1 MADSLMIVP
10 EPPANKGLDYA
21 YLKEEGTRLVQELS
35 GKIWSDYNESDPG
48 VTTLEQLCYALTEL
62 SYRAEF
68 PLKDLLIDKRAGRIR
83 TRRQALFIPRRIYP
97 CNPLT
102 EDDYRKLIVDRVDG
116 VENVWLTH
124 YGSRVPSKT
133 VNGLYDFWVYAPGVN
148 PVCEPEDAKRLCK
161 RVRRVY
167 CRYRDLCEDLHRVH
181 ILDPL
186 KTVVQ
191 AEVTVDNTRTVDAIL
206 AGIFFNLGNL
216 IAPELRR
223 EPLKRLVDEG
233 KSPDEIFNGP
243 LLRNGFIDNAQLQP
257 KASEIPVQEFVSVI
271 ARSPGVV
278 SVRKVKV
285 RVAGHDLAFS
295 GNQSVPVEMKN
306 ILELDTSPGPSG
318 GFTIRLFKNGVEC
331 KPKPDKVQSELER
344 LWAEYRRTYRLLP
357 QYREYFSIPEGRD
370 RDVQRYY
377 SVQNQYPGVYGI
389 SSFGLPDDATEPRKA
404 QAKQLKGYL
413 MAFDQLMADF
423 FAQLARVKD
432 LYSIDPRLTNTY
444 FYQYLYES
452 VPDVRPLIDDDYA
465 EGLPAIVASED
476 PFTGR
481 RNRFLDFLLAL
492 YAEKLDA
499 SSLTETSCESNQPAG
514 DGADLMAAKLALLQ
528 RLVRSTQDRGRA
540 FDYLAEPLPRNIAGM
555 EIKSR
560 IQLGLSV
567 REQRP
572 LSDLLDEL
580 ELEIVEADAAASIGR
595 PAGRVAEHIEGE
607 FPSVASLVQKLGGL
621 DDQSEDRTAALRGQR
636 VTEGFLRAAADPRNL
651 RAGVLPGETAVTLV
665 CRTCDSG
672 DESKWRLVG
681 KYPDLESAVATA
693 RRLAE
698 IAALLTRYSRQLYV
712 VEHTL
717 LRFGRSRDRDE
728 PEARPEEPDGRARG
742 QSAAHTEFVY
752 SFTVTAVVSTALA
765 TEIGS
770 EYQTVVKQII
780 RENVPSHIVS
790 ELCFLRP
797 VQMRSFEALYWEWR
811 EALREQVPRRIVIT
825 SARLRRFLQRC
836 ERRRPGSLDAETDDD
851 QVAS

>member
-1 MADSLMIVP
+1 MADLVTILP

-35 GKIWSDYNESDPG
+35 GEIWSDYNESDPG

-102 EDDYRKLIVDRVDG
+102 ENDYRKLIVDRVAG

-124 YGSRVPSKT
+124 YGARVPSKT
-133 VNGLYDFWVYAPGVN
+133 VNGLYDFWIYAPGVN
-148 PVCEPEDAKRLCK
+148 PVCEPEDAKRLSR

-191 AEVTVDNTRTVDAIL
+191 ADVTVDNTRTVDAIL
-206 AGIFFNLGNL
+206 AGILFNLGNL

-223 EPLKRLVDEG
+223 EPLKLLVDQG

-257 KASEIPVQEFVSVI
+257 KASEIPVQEFVRSI
-271 ARSPGVV
+271 ARSAGVV
-278 SVRKVKV
+278 SVRNVKV
-285 RVAGHDLAFS
+285 RVAGHDAAFS

-306 ILELDTSPGPSG
+306 ILELDTRPGPSG
-318 GFTIRLFKNGVEC
+318 GFTIKLFKNGVEC
-331 KPKPDKVQSELER
+331 KPNPARVQTELER
-344 LWAEYRRTYRLLP
+344 LWAEYRRTYKLLP
-357 QYREYFSIPEGRD
+357 QYREYFSVPEGRD
-370 RDVQRYY
+370 RDVERYY
-377 SVQNQYPGVYGI
+377 SVQNQYPNVYGI
-389 SSFGLPDDATEPRKA
+389 SSFGLPEDATEPRKG

-432 LYSIDPRLTNTY
+432 LYSIDPGLTDTY
-444 FYQYLYES
+444 FYQYLYKS
-452 VPDVRPLIDDDYA
+452 VPNVRPLLDDDYA
-465 EGLPAIVASED
+465 VGLPAIVASED

-499 SSLTETSCESNQPAG
+499 SSLTETSCDSSQSTG

-528 RLVRSTQDRGRA
+528 RLVASTHDRGRA
-540 FDYLAEPLPRNIAGM
+540 FDYLAPPSPRNIAGM
-555 EIKSR
+555 EIKCR

-580 ELEIVEADAAASIGR
+580 DVEIVGADAAASIGR
-595 PAGRVAEHIEGE
+595 PVGRVAEHIEAE
-607 FPSVASLVQKLGGL
+607 FAPVASLAQKLGSV
-621 DDQSEDRTAALRGQR
+621 DDRQQDFTAAMRGQR
-636 VTEGFLRAAADPRNL
+636 VTEGFLRAAADLRNL
-651 RAGVLPGETAVTLV
+651 EAGVLPGETAVTLV
-665 CRTCDSG
+665 CRTCD
-672 DESKWRLVG
+672 ESKWRLVG
-681 KYPDLESAVATA
+681 KYPDLESAVTA
-693 RRLAE
+693 ASGLAE
-698 IAALLTRYSRQLYV
+698 IAQLLTRYSRQLYI
-712 VEHTL
+712 VEHTM
-717 LRFGRSRDRDE
+717 LRFGRSGNHHE
-728 PEARPEEPDGRARG
+728 PEASPEEPDDRDRAH
-742 QSAAHTEFVY
+742 SKFVY

-765 TEIGS
+765 TEAGS
-770 EYQTVVKQII
+770 EYRTIVEQII

-811 EALREQVPRRIVIT
+811 EALREQNARRIVLT

-836 ERRRPGSLDAETDDD
+836 ERRPPGE
-851 QVAS
+851 